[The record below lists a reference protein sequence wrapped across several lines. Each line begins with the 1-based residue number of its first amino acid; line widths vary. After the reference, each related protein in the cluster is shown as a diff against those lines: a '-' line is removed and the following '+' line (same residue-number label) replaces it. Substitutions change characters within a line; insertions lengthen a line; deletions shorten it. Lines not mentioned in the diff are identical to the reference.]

1 MEEFN
6 FDKSI
11 LVATIGSEN
20 GAQPKYNSNGR
31 WFKQDNCGYE
41 GYSEYLVSK
50 ILEFSNVDNFVKYSR
65 CIINGKNG
73 CVSDDFNHDNEVFL
87 SFQKMFDMYYG
98 GEFEGKLSTMD
109 SPEERIEFTKSFV
122 FEQTGLD
129 ISEYLSSILS
139 LDMLTL
145 NPDRHMNNLGV
156 IANIKSHTFRIAPIF
171 DNGASLCS
179 DLNRFPPYKSIDEL
193 RESVIGR
200 PFSSN
205 LELQALAAGISLKID
220 YDKAFEF
227 LDSEN
232 TDIRAKKILI
242 KQLDKYASLLKMNYE
257 ELLDSC
263 NEESVPHRRKGR

>member
-1 MEEFN
+1 
-6 FDKSI
+6 
-11 LVATIGSEN
+11 
-20 GAQPKYNSNGR
+20 
-31 WFKQDNCGYE
+31 
-41 GYSEYLVSK
+41 
-50 ILEFSNVDNFVKYSR
+50 
-65 CIINGKNG
+65 
-73 CVSDDFNHDNEVFL
+73 
-87 SFQKMFDMYYG
+87 MFDMYYG

-109 SPEERIEFTKSFV
+109 SPEERIDFTKNFV

-129 ISEYLSSILS
+129 ISDYLSSILS

-179 DLNRFPPYKSIDEL
+179 DLNRFPPYMSIDEL
-193 RESVIGR
+193 RENVIGR

-257 ELLDSC
+257 ELLNSC
-263 NEESVPHRRKGR
+263 NEEYVTHRRKGR

>member
-109 SPEERIEFTKSFV
+109 SPEERIDFTKSFV

-129 ISEYLSSILS
+129 ISDYLSSILS

-179 DLNRFPPYKSIDEL
+179 DLNRFPPYMSIDEL
-193 RESVIGR
+193 RENVIGR

>member
-109 SPEERIEFTKSFV
+109 SPEERIDFTKNFV

-129 ISEYLSSILS
+129 ISDYLSSILS
-139 LDMLTL
+139 LDMLIL

-179 DLNRFPPYKSIDEL
+179 DLNRFPPYMSIDEL
-193 RESVIGR
+193 RENVIGR

-227 LDSEN
+227 LDFEN

-257 ELLDSC
+257 ELLNSC
-263 NEESVPHRRKGR
+263 NEEYVTHRRKGR